1 MTIKYINVGLIEK
14 KKSKCKKK
22 ELNDFILEPETA
34 IYFAD
39 YLSNLLSD
47 EDEIYVDDLYWL
59 ESEDESKFSP
69 IQVKTMKKV
78 ILEHFDCFNLKQ
90 NATKSTVLSSIK
102 KIVKAFLFIDEMLSY
117 TMETESIN
125 EHEELDSVILCMLR
139 FISHCEPQY
148 RIIIEECLYDEVGS
162 TLTRHYLC
170 NGILQSIN
178 ATISFPNAPFQYD
191 NWNI

>member
-1 MTIKYINVGLIEK
+1 MTIKYINVGLIEN

-22 ELNDFILEPETA
+22 EFNDFILEPETA
-34 IYFAD
+34 MYFAD

-47 EDEIYVDDLYWL
+47 EDKIHVDNLYWL

-69 IQVKTMKKV
+69 IQVEIMKNV
-78 ILEHFDCFNLKQ
+78 VLEHFDCFNLKQ
-90 NATKSTVLSSIK
+90 NTTKSTVLSSIK

-125 EHEELDSVILCMLR
+125 EHEELDLVILGALK
-139 FISHCEPQY
+139 FISHCKPQY

-178 ATISFPNAPFQYD
+178 ATVFFPNAPFQYD